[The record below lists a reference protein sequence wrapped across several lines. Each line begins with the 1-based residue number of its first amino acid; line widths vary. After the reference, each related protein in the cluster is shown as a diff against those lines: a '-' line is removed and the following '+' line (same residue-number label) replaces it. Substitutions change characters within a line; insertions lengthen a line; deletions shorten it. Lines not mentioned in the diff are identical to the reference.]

1 MPAVTAIRRA
11 TDTAHRFP
19 IGSQLGLAVMAVG
32 FALDLIAHLDP
43 ALDHHH
49 AGVTGPQLS
58 GHLVV
63 FVGMTLVLVGVVVD
77 GVRTSRGSS
86 DAHRRTPDAIR

>member
-1 MPAVTAIRRA
+1 
-11 TDTAHRFP
+11 
-19 IGSQLGLAVMAVG
+19 
-32 FALDLIAHLDP
+32 
-43 ALDHHH
+43 
-49 AGVTGPQLS
+49 VTGPQLS